1 MLTKTIEYNIIT
13 YIIKLDY
20 IIERKRKMK
29 KVLTTEYL
37 ELIAT
42 SNFAT
47 SYHYRVLLLLL
58 TGSYTQSQLAEKLG
72 LKRQNVHRCVKEL
85 EQYGYILIDRV
96 EGRNKFIKA
105 NMSVSTIRAVFVNEK
120 INGISE

>member
-29 KVLTTEYL
+29 KVLKTEYL

-105 NMSVSTIRAVFVNEK
+105 NMSVSIIRAAFVNGK